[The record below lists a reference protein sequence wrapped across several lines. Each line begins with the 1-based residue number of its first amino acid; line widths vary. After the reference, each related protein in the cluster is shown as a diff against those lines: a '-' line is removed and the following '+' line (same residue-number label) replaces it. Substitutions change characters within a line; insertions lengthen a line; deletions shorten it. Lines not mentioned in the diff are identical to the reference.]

1 MPNNTSGKLVNNQ
14 SQEIYPIERGT
25 VESAIGTITYV
36 KKGKIITYTANFNAY
51 NAGATTSRL
60 GTVPFFNS
68 NERFVGGAIMRVG
81 DVPVNFGALIVT
93 ENGAI
98 NAIHMNYGNQVEFI
112 GSVTVIL
119 E

>member
-1 MPNNTSGKLVNNQ
+1 MAKLVDKNGNALFPT
-14 SQEIYPIERGT
+14 ETGT
-25 VESAIGTITYV
+25 VTSALGSITYV
-36 KKGKIITYTANFNAY
+36 KKGKIITYTANFNVY

-68 NERFVGGAIMRVG
+68 NERFVGGAIMQVG

-93 ENGAI
+93 ENGDI

>member
-1 MPNNTSGKLVNNQ
+1 
-14 SQEIYPIERGT
+14 
-25 VESAIGTITYV
+25 
-36 KKGKIITYTANFNAY
+36 
-51 NAGATTSRL
+51 
-60 GTVPFFNS
+60 
-68 NERFVGGAIMRVG
+68 MRVG

-93 ENGAI
+93 ENGDI

>member
-1 MPNNTSGKLVNNQ
+1 MPNTNGKLVNNEGK
-14 SQEIYPIERGT
+14 EIYPIETGT
-25 VESAIGTITYV
+25 VSSALGTISYV
-36 KKGKIITYTANFNAY
+36 KRGKIVNYTVNFNAY

-93 ENGAI
+93 ENGDI